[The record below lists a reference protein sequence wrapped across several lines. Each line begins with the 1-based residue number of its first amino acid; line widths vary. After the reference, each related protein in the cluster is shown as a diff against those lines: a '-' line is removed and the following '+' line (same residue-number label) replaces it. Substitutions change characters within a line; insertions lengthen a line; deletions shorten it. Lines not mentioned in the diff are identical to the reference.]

1 MAFGAIHKF
10 PIEVTS
16 SLRPQRA
23 IGVSIPFNAP
33 GVFYSTYTTK
43 DQLKSNILNY
53 FLTNRGERVF
63 NPTFGSNIRNY
74 LFEQL
79 TNETYDG
86 LEFMIQEDMKRYF
99 PNVVVNK
106 LEIFGFEDSNILQV
120 NISYSVK
127 DFGIN
132 DQITLTI

>member
-1 MAFGAIHKF
+1 MAFGAIRKF

-23 IGVSIPFNAP
+23 IGVSIPFNSP

-53 FLTNRGERVF
+53 FLTNKGERIF

-79 TNETYDG
+79 TIQNYDN
-86 LEFMIQEDMKRYF
+86 LEFMIQEDMKKYF
-99 PNVVVNK
+99 PNVTVDK
-106 LEIFGFEDSNILQV
+106 LEIFGFEDSNTLQV
-120 NISYSVK
+120 NIFYYVK

-132 DQITLTI
+132 DQIILTI

>member
-1 MAFGAIHKF
+1 MAFGAIRKF

-120 NISYSVK
+120 NISYSIK

>member
-1 MAFGAIHKF
+1 MAFGAIRKF

-16 SLRPQRA
+16 SLRQQRA

-53 FLTNRGERVF
+53 FNTNKGERVF
-63 NPTFGSNIRNY
+63 NPNFGSNIRNY
-74 LFEQL
+74 VFEQL
-79 TNETYDG
+79 TTQNYDS

-99 PNVVVNK
+99 PNINVTK
-106 LEIFGFEDSNILQV
+106 LEIFGFEDSNTLQV
-120 NISYSVK
+120 NISYSIK

-132 DQITLTI
+132 DQLTLTI

>member
-1 MAFGAIHKF
+1 MAFGAIRKF

-23 IGVSIPFNAP
+23 IGVSIPFNSP

-53 FLTNRGERVF
+53 FLTNKGERIF

-79 TNETYDG
+79 TIQNYDN
-86 LEFMIQEDMKRYF
+86 LEFMIQEDMKKYF
-99 PNVVVNK
+99 PNVTVDK
-106 LEIFGFEDSNILQV
+106 LEIFGFEDSNTLQV

-132 DQITLTI
+132 DQIILTI

>member
-1 MAFGAIHKF
+1 MVFGAIRKF

-53 FLTNRGERVF
+53 FLTNRGERIF
-63 NPTFGSNIRNY
+63 NPIFGSNIKNY

-79 TNETYDG
+79 SNETYDN
-86 LEFMIQEDMKRYF
+86 LEFIIQEDMKRYF
-99 PNVVVNK
+99 PNVTINN
-106 LEIFGFEDSNILQV
+106 LEILGFEDSNTLQV
-120 NISYSVK
+120 NISYSIK

>member
-1 MAFGAIHKF
+1 MAFGAIRKF

-33 GVFYSTYTTK
+33 GVFYSTYITK

-63 NPTFGSNIRNY
+63 NPTFGSNVRNY
-74 LFEQL
+74 IFEQL
-79 TNETYDG
+79 TIQNYDG
-86 LEFMIQEDMKRYF
+86 LEFMIQEDMKKYF
-99 PNVVVNK
+99 PNVNVNS
-106 LEIFGFEDSNILQV
+106 LEIFGFEDSNTLQV
-120 NISYSVK
+120 KISYSIK

>member
-1 MAFGAIHKF
+1 MAFGAIRKF

-63 NPTFGSNIRNY
+63 NPTFGSNVRNY
-74 LFEQL
+74 IFEQL
-79 TNETYDG
+79 TIQNYDG
-86 LEFMIQEDMKRYF
+86 LEFMIQEDMKKYF
-99 PNVVVNK
+99 PNVNVNS
-106 LEIFGFEDSNILQV
+106 LEIFGFEDSNTLQV
-120 NISYSVK
+120 KISYSIK

>member
-1 MAFGAIHKF
+1 MAFGAIRKF
-10 PIEVTS
+10 PIEITG
-16 SLRPQRA
+16 SLRQQRA

-120 NISYSVK
+120 NISYSIK

>member
-23 IGVSIPFNAP
+23 IGVSIPFNSP

-53 FLTNRGERVF
+53 FLTNKGERIF

-79 TNETYDG
+79 TIQNYDN
-86 LEFMIQEDMKRYF
+86 LEFMIQEDMKKYF
-99 PNVVVNK
+99 PNVTVDK
-106 LEIFGFEDSNILQV
+106 LEIFGFEDTNQLQ
-120 NISYSVK
+120 IELTYSIK
-127 DFGIN
+127 NFGIN
-132 DQITLTI
+132 DQITFTL

>member
-1 MAFGAIHKF
+1 MAFGAIRKF

-99 PNVVVNK
+99 PNVTVNK
-106 LEIFGFEDSNILQV
+106 LEIFGFEDSNTLQV
-120 NISYSVK
+120 DISYSVK
-127 DFGIN
+127 DFGIT